1 MVELGGEVQD
11 LRLDVADLGLD
22 VVAGG
27 DIKLTAVVLLSR
39 ALEDG
44 RNGGVLG
51 ERSRSERRGEVG

>member
-1 MVELGGEVQD
+1 MELGGEVQD

-39 ALEDG
+39 ALADG